1 MKKSVNSQKE
11 DDQLKQY
18 SALLNLQEAWG
29 ESSILKPGK
38 KRRRKVTEAIVVYRE
53 DFGIFLREQF
63 EGLTVTDV
71 AEFLEITP
79 EQLIQML
86 EGRWAPTKA
95 ICKKLE
101 LKTVY
106 AMPRRKG
113 TTK

>member
-18 SALLNLQEAWG
+18 SALLNLQEAWSEG
-29 ESSILKPGK
+29 SILKLGK
-38 KRRRKVTEAIVVYRE
+38 KRRRKITEATVFYQE

-79 EQLIQML
+79 EQLVQML
-86 EGRWAPTKA
+86 EGLWAPTKA
-95 ICKKLE
+95 ICKKLG

-106 AMPRRKG
+106 AMPRQKS
-113 TTK
+113 TTN